1 MNTKKMMVLGV
12 LVLMVLGLTT
22 PVASQAAS
30 SKAPLKEQ
38 LWRFSNFLPPPH
50 WSNWCNSFLLDEIEK
65 RTNGKIKTRLYVGEA
80 LGKAAE
86 HYNMVVTGRAEI
98 GELTTGFAP
107 GTFPL
112 CDVLKLPFSWN
123 SALEGSLVAGHLL
136 RSGFLDETL
145 RKDVKTI
152 AINMTIP
159 LKIWTKKPVS
169 TLEGLKGLRLRVSG
183 GLDIQTIEALGIN
196 AIAMPLPEVYPALE
210 KGVIDGGVYGEE
222 NAVDFKYA
230 EVVKYMIDLPLCYAV
245 HLIFLNK
252 KVWDSLPQDTQSTLE
267 EAFREEEIHW
277 GETVDVLV
285 RERHKTILREKYN
298 CKVVDISPAE
308 VEKIKAATS
317 RVKDDWIASMEKKGM
332 PGKKT
337 YDAMITTMKH
347 YGIILDQTWV
357 KNRALAK

>member
-1 MNTKKMMVLGV
+1 MKTTKVVVFVTLILFLWVL
-12 LVLMVLGLTT
+12 
-22 PVASQAAS
+22 PASSQPAS
-30 SKAPLKEQ
+30 SKVPLKEQ
-38 LWRFSNFLPPPH
+38 LWRFSNFLPPGH
-50 WSNWCNSFLLDEIEK
+50 WSNYCNSWLLDEIEK
-65 RTNGKIKTRLYVGEA
+65 RTNGTIKTRLFVGEA

-123 SALEGSLVAGHLL
+123 SALEGSIVANDLL
-136 RSGFLDETL
+136 RKGFLDETL
-145 RKDVKTI
+145 RRDVKTI
-152 AINMTIP
+152 ALNMTIP

-169 TLEGLKGLRLRVSG
+169 TFEGLKGLRLRVSG

-230 EVVKYMIDLPLCYAV
+230 EVAKYVIDVPLCYAV

-252 KVWDSLPQDTQSTLE
+252 KIWDSLPKDTQATLDGI
-267 EAFREEEIHW
+267 FREMEIHW
-277 GETVDVLV
+277 GATLDLLL
-285 RERHKTILREKYN
+285 RTKFIPILREKYGY
-298 CKVVDISPAE
+298 KIVDLPPAE
-308 VEKIKAATS
+308 VEKIRAATS
-317 RVKDDWIASMEKKGM
+317 KVKDDWITAMEKKGL
-332 PGKKT
+332 PGKKN
-337 YDAMITTMKH
+337 YEAMISSMKDH
-347 YGIILDQTWV
+347 GFISDQTWV

>member
-1 MNTKKMMVLGV
+1 MNPKKVMVFGV
-12 LVLMVLGLTT
+12 LIFVVLGLTT
-22 PVASQAAS
+22 PAASQS
-30 SKAPLKEQ
+30 TKSKATLKEQ
-38 LWRFSNFLPPPH
+38 LWRFSNFLPPGH
-50 WSNWCNSFLLDEIEK
+50 WSNWCNSFLLDQIEK

-136 RSGFLDETL
+136 RNGYLDDTL

-245 HLIFLNK
+245 HLIFLNRK
-252 KVWDSLPQDTQSTLE
+252 IWDSLPKDTQATLE

-277 GETVDVLV
+277 GETLDVLI
-285 RERHKTILREKYN
+285 REKHRTILREKYN
-298 CKVVDISPAE
+298 YKVVDISPSE
-308 VEKIKAATS
+308 VEKIKVATS
-317 RVKDDWIASMEKKGM
+317 RVKDDWIANMEKKGL
-332 PGKKT
+332 PGKKN
-337 YDAMITTMKH
+337 YDAMITAMKN
-347 YGIILDQTWV
+347 YGIIFDQTWV
-357 KNRALAK
+357 KNRALGK

>member
-1 MNTKKMMVLGV
+1 MKAKKMMVFGV
-12 LVLMVLGLTT
+12 LMLMVLGLAM
-22 PVASQAAS
+22 PVASQPAAP
-30 SKAPLKEQ
+30 KVPLKEQ
-38 LWRFSNFLPPPH
+38 LWRFSNFLPPGH

-86 HYNMVVTGRAEI
+86 HYNMVVAGRAEI

-112 CDVLKLPFSWN
+112 CDVLKLPFNWN
-123 SALEGSLVAGHLL
+123 SALEGSIVANDLL
-136 RSGFLDETL
+136 KRGFLDETL

-152 AINMTIP
+152 AMNMTIP

-169 TLEGLKGLRLRVSG
+169 TLEGMKGLRLRVSG

-230 EVVKYMIDLPLCYAV
+230 EVAKYVIDIPLCYAV

-252 KVWDSLPQDTQSTLE
+252 KTWDSLPRDTQATLDGL
-267 EAFREEEIHW
+267 FREMEIHW
-277 GETVDVLV
+277 GETLDVLLQTKF
-285 RERHKTILREKYN
+285 KTILREKYDY
-298 CKVVDISPAE
+298 KIVDVSPAE

-317 RVKDDWIASMEKKGM
+317 RVRDEWIASTGKKGL
-332 PGKKT
+332 PGKKN
-337 YDAMITTMKH
+337 YEAMITSMKEN
-347 YGIILDQTWV
+347 GIILDQTWV